1 MNNSG
6 SAKSVDYDS
15 DVSEPT
21 AASSASVILFFEAR
35 RRLSSESEGIAKEA
49 QIEQGHRKAAYWL
62 ISLAALVCLLVG
74 IFCLVESATPRRAST
89 DQLRLAAGGEPSQP
103 EITLGQAIQAIS
115 VRH

>member
-35 RRLSSESEGIAKEA
+35 RRLSSESEGVAKEA
-49 QIEQGHRKAAYWL
+49 EIE
-62 ISLAALVCLLVG
+62 
-74 IFCLVESATPRRAST
+74 
-89 DQLRLAAGGEPSQP
+89 
-103 EITLGQAIQAIS
+103 
-115 VRH
+115 